1 MRQQVGERYELERLL
16 GSGSFSSVC
25 QALDTLTGERVRSH
39 VGQWDAIISS
49 PLHFMVS
56 PLK

>member
-1 MRQQVGERYELERLL
+1 VGERYELERLL